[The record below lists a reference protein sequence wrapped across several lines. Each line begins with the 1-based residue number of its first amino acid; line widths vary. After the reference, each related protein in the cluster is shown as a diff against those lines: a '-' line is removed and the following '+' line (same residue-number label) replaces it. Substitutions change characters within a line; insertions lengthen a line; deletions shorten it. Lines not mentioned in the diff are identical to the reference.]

1 MKLIQPESNGLGALN
16 TKPVGYLGLGL
27 AALGMFGPFFFLHAS
42 PDLHDALRNFGA
54 LLVTLGTGAAYVGR
68 PVSVKSNAPA
78 NPPADVPTL
87 SVG

>member
-1 MKLIQPESNGLGALN
+1 MKLIQPESSGLGALN
-16 TKPVGYLGLGL
+16 TKPIGYLGLGL

-78 NPPADVPTL
+78 NPADVPTFS